1 LTGTRA
7 TARALMLVGAGGAL
21 GSAGRYG
28 LGRAF
33 PVPSTS
39 FPTTTLVVNL
49 VGAFG
54 LGLLLEHL
62 LRHGQAEGWIRLALG
77 IGALGAFTTFSTL
90 TVEVAGLLRDGETGL
105 AVAYLCASVTG
116 GLVACLAGLTA
127 GGWRRGPV
135 PDEGES

>member
-1 LTGTRA
+1 MTGARP
-7 TARALMLVGAGGAL
+7 TARDLMLVAAGGAF

-28 LGRAF
+28 LAQAF
-33 PVPSTS
+33 PVASAT
-39 FPTTTLVVNL
+39 FPTTTLAVNL

-62 LRHGQAEGWIRLALG
+62 LRHGRAEGWIRLVVG
-77 IGALGAFTTFSTL
+77 IGMLGSFTTFSTF
-90 TVEVAGLLRDGETGL
+90 TVEVAGLLRDGEATL
-105 AVAYLCASVTG
+105 AGGYVATSVAG